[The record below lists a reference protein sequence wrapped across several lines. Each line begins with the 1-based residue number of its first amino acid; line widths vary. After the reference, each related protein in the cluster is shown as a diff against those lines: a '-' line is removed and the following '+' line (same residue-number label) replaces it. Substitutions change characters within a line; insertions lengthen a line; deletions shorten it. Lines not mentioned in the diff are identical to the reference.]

1 MFHTKQEAIDFIY
14 ESYLKAQPYLNY
26 NDPDGKKRNP
36 AWTKEILNELAFG
49 TNVLITGSKGK
60 GSVSHMLTLNLMS
73 QGIKTGL
80 VTSPH
85 ITDFCE
91 RIRVDETVI
100 PDEKL
105 LEYADSLKGR
115 IRSIPV
121 KQGGYVSPVGIILAL
136 AFSWFREENTK
147 VHVLECGKG
156 VRYDDTR
163 NIKHDYSIVTPVF
176 KEHTRELGKT
186 IEEIA
191 GDKSRVRQPEQK
203 YVVLAEQQE
212 RVNRIFLERAKG
224 CGVSVRPEGKDFFC
238 ENISYTEEGMEFD
251 VVTEKRRYRGMKLP
265 LFGTHQAKNCAL
277 ALALGEEICGNLE
290 EDWAKEFLGRMH

>member
-1 MFHTKQEAIDFIY
+1 M
-14 ESYLKAQPYLNY
+14 S
-26 NDPDGKKRNP
+26 P
-36 AWTKEILNELAFG
+36 APIVQAVNSIVAEREKNGDYKSF
-49 TNVLITGSKGK
+49 
-60 GSVSHMLTLNLMS
+60 
-73 QGIKTGL
+73 
-80 VTSPH
+80 
-85 ITDFCE
+85 TDFCE

-100 PDEKL
+100 CDEKL

-191 GDKSRVRQPEQK
+191 GDKSRNK
-203 YVVLAEQQE
+203 SMY
-212 RVNRIFLERAKG
+212 F
-224 CGVSVRPEGKDFFC
+224 
-238 ENISYTEEGMEFD
+238 
-251 VVTEKRRYRGMKLP
+251 
-265 LFGTHQAKNCAL
+265 
-277 ALALGEEICGNLE
+277 
-290 EDWAKEFLGRMH
+290 